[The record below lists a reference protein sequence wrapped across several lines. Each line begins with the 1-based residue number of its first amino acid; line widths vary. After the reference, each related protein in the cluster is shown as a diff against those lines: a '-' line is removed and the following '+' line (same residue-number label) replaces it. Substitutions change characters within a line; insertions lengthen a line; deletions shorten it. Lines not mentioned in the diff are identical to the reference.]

1 MNLLKKT
8 ICLFMIGGMLITAV
22 ACGST
27 QNDVQPSEEP
37 VVTEASAT
45 PVPVPAT
52 PEPGETPQPTRPPM
66 EGDICTD
73 RFPDYDTGV
82 GADYSY
88 QSDELRIAIRRYED
102 EEIHSIYY
110 VADIWIRN
118 ISCFRAGFGNGEF
131 NHGNEDAESFAT
143 REHAILAING
153 SYNMGLVIHDGQMRK
168 KLDNKHTGVLVL
180 YKDGSMEALRRTDF
194 DLSAALERGIVHAW
208 QFGPMLVHDG
218 KPSDAKYNTYA
229 TRHSRIIFGY
239 YEPGHYVAVAV
250 DGRRKD
256 AIGMNN
262 LEMVE
267 LMTELGCKEAMNLDG
282 GYSAIMTFMG
292 TIVNDPPKPDS
303 KEEEEKGGR
312 KLMDMLLFAEYD
324 ANGNAPALDEIT
336 AYRAPQ
342 N

>member
-1 MNLLKKT
+1 MKVLKISVCLILFGCLLFGT
-8 ICLFMIGGMLITAV
+8 V
-22 ACGST
+22 ACH
-27 QNDVQPSEEP
+27 PSRESGETESGETESAATEP
-37 VVTEASAT
+37 AAETT
-45 PVPVPAT
+45 PVPA
-52 PEPGETPQPTRPPM
+52 ETPHPTRAPM
-66 EGDICTD
+66 EGDITD
-73 RFPDYDTGV
+73 HFPDYDTGAD
-82 GADYSY
+82 ADYSY

-102 EEIHSIYY
+102 PEICSIYY
-110 VADIWIRN
+110 VADIWMRN
-118 ISCFRAGFGNGEF
+118 INCFRAGFGNGAF
-131 NHGNEDAESFAT
+131 NHGTEDAEEFST

-153 SYNMGLVIHDGQMRK
+153 SYNKGLVIHDGIK
-168 KLDNKHTGVLVL
+168 KKNLDDKHTAVMVL
-180 YKDGSMEALRRTDF
+180 YTDGSMEALRLKDF
-194 DLSAALERGIVHAW
+194 DLTAAQEKGIVHAW

-218 KPSDAKYNTYA
+218 QPSDSNYNTYA
-229 TRHSRIIFGY
+229 TRHSRIMFGY

-312 KLMDMLLFAEYD
+312 KLVDMLLFAEYD
-324 ANGNAPALDEIT
+324 ANGNAPSLDEIT
-336 AYRAPQ
+336 ADRMPQ
-342 N
+342 E

>member
-8 ICLFMIGGMLITAV
+8 ICLILFCGVLIAAV
-22 ACGST
+22 ACGGT
-27 QNDVQPSEEP
+27 QESDAPTSEDP
-37 VVTEASAT
+37 SAT
-45 PVPVPAT
+45 GAVAETTPAPAAT
-52 PEPGETPQPTRPPM
+52 LYPTRAPM

-73 RFPDYDTGV
+73 NFPNYDTGV
-82 GADYSY
+82 DADYSY

-102 EEIHSIYY
+102 PEISSVYY
-110 VADIWIRN
+110 VADIWMRN
-118 ISCFRAGFGNGEF
+118 INCFRAGFGNGAF

-153 SYNMGLVIHDGQMRK
+153 SYNMGLVIHDGQLRK
-168 KLDNKHTGVLVL
+168 KLDEKHTGVMVL
-180 YKDGSMEALRRTDF
+180 YRDGTMEAVRRKDF
-194 DLSAALERGIVHAW
+194 DLAAAQEKGIVHAW

-218 KPSDAKYNTYA
+218 KPSDANYNTYA

-292 TIVNDPPKPDS
+292 VIVNDPPKPAS
-303 KEEEEKGGR
+303 KEEEAKGGR

-324 ANGNAPALDEIT
+324 ANGDAPALDTIEGVKV
-336 AYRAPQ
+336 PQ
-342 N
+342 D

>member
-1 MNLLKKT
+1 VTADPASEPKKESVPAQSEAT
-8 ICLFMIGGMLITAV
+8 PGTE
-22 ACGST
+22 
-27 QNDVQPSEEP
+27 PSPEP
-37 VVTEASAT
+37 TEA
-45 PVPVPAT
+45 PT
-52 PEPGETPQPTRPPM
+52 PEPTEAPTPEPTPEPKEGE
-66 EGDICTD
+66 IALH
-73 RFPDYDTGV
+73 FPDYDTGV
-82 GADYSY
+82 DAEYSY

-102 EEIHSIYY
+102 PEICSIYY
-110 VADIWIRN
+110 VADIWMRN
-118 ISCFRAGFGNGEF
+118 ISCFRAGFGNGAF
-131 NHGNEDAESFAT
+131 NHGNEDAESFST

-153 SYNMGLVIHDGQMRK
+153 SYNKGLVIHDGVLKK
-168 KLDNKHTGVLVL
+168 KLDDKHTGVMVL
-180 YKDGSMEALRRTDF
+180 YRDGSMETVRRTSF
-194 DLSAALERGIVHAW
+194 DLAAAQEKGIVHAW

-218 KPSDAKYNTYA
+218 KPSDANYNTYA

-292 TIVNDPPKPDS
+292 KIVNDPPKPDS
-303 KEEEEKGGR
+303 KEEEKGGR

-324 ANGNAPALDEIT
+324 ANGNAPSLDEIT
-336 AYRAPQ
+336 ADRVPQ
-342 N
+342 D

>member
-1 MNLLKKT
+1 MDLLKKT
-8 ICLFMIGGMLITAV
+8 ICLVLFGCLLIAAA
-22 ACGST
+22 ACRDT
-27 QNDVQPSEEP
+27 QEEP
-37 VVTEASAT
+37 VTEPSEKPAT
-45 PVPVPAT
+45 EPVAEAT
-52 PEPGETPQPTRPPM
+52 PESTATPRPTRAPK
-66 EGDICTD
+66 EGDICFEN
-73 RFPDYDTGV
+73 FPDYDTGV
-82 GADYSY
+82 DADYSY

-102 EEIHSIYY
+102 PEICSIYY
-110 VADIWIRN
+110 VADIWMRN
-118 ISCFRAGFGNGEF
+118 ISCFRAGFGNGAF
-131 NHGNEDAESFAT
+131 NHGNEDAESFST

-153 SYNMGLVIHDGQMRK
+153 SYNKGLVIHDGVLKK
-168 KLDNKHTGVLVL
+168 KLDDKHTGVMVL
-180 YKDGSMEALRRTDF
+180 YRDGSMETVRRTSF
-194 DLSAALERGIVHAW
+194 DLAAAQEKGIVHAW

-218 KPSDAKYNTYA
+218 KPSDANYNTYA

-292 TIVNDPPKPDS
+292 KIVNDPPKPDS
-303 KEEEEKGGR
+303 KEEEKGGR

-324 ANGNAPALDEIT
+324 ANGNAPSLDEIT
-336 AYRAPQ
+336 ADRVPQ
-342 N
+342 D